1 MALQTTRI
9 NRPRKFRSAIQ
20 VARAV
25 HPFPQRRPIRNRQLK
40 QPVPFP
46 IQIRLPSLTRSHNN
60 VNLFRMRKLVRRPP
74 ENRRLKKS
82 TAARRHNKAQSR
94 ISSGQSIRRRRKFPE
109 DRARARSLRSQMMPS
124 VEIRA
129 VNIIVAGPA
138 SRIANIILALGR
150 ILRTNPRRS
159 KAQQQRQQNNPVK
172 KSPGRQS
179 NFS

>member
-1 MALQTTRI
+1 
-9 NRPRKFRSAIQ
+9 
-20 VARAV
+20 
-25 HPFPQRRPIRNRQLK
+25 
-40 QPVPFP
+40 
-46 IQIRLPSLTRSHNN
+46 
-60 VNLFRMRKLVRRPP
+60 
-74 ENRRLKKS
+74 
-82 TAARRHNKAQSR
+82 
-94 ISSGQSIRRRRKFPE
+94 
-109 DRARARSLRSQMMPS
+109 MMPS